1 MIKRRDLLKGLA
13 AGTAAAAASTTTF
26 AKSTTAGAT
35 PIEIVKAESFPHV
48 DGKALINYERA
59 YDVLE
64 EDGIDGLI
72 ALNWL
77 NVYYL
82 TNTVSIGTKFRSD
95 FASFA
100 TFPRAREQPRFF
112 VGMVPEGW
120 DLANRVGDELP
131 ELMPFSGAMN
141 WQDYINADAAQTAIK
156 PEAFRGGF
164 NMNEDLIDT
173 PREKGWQDAQNK
185 YSAIAE
191 PSRAWALAKALKES
205 GLDRGVIAVDDM
217 RIRTMLESI
226 GAADNIKFVDGR
238 NTFRKIRHVKSA
250 VEIELMRIGGQKNAA
265 AALATARSLE
275 VGMRFEDIERRF
287 TTECAA
293 RGNEKQFIIAG
304 VSIGLLPHG
313 EIVPGEA
320 ILIDAVSHF
329 RQYHGDFA
337 RTIVAGDPPKEV
349 LRRAKANEVGRAAIL
364 EKLKPGVK
372 YSEIR
377 KFGFEAMVKAGM
389 PAEAI
394 IVGPHS
400 VGLEHGDDPIRDDT
414 PFPVPSDV
422 VLKAGMTIT
431 VDLPYIEV
439 GWGAGHNE
447 DLILITDTG
456 YELLNTDEEPLVIV

>member
-13 AGTAAAAASTTTF
+13 AGTAVASTATF

-48 DGKALINYERA
+48 DGKALINFERA
-59 YDVLE
+59 YDVME
-64 EDGIDGLI
+64 EEGIDGLI

-82 TNTVSIGTKFRSD
+82 TSTVSIGTKFRAD

-100 TFPRAREQPRFF
+100 TFPRDRNQPRHF
-112 VGMVPEGW
+112 VGLVPEGW
-120 DLANRVGDELP
+120 NYANRSGEELP
-131 ELMPFSGAMN
+131 ELMPFSGATN
-141 WQDYINADAAQTAIK
+141 WRDYIDADAAQTKVK
-156 PEAFRGGF
+156 PETFRGGWY
-164 NMNEDLIDT
+164 MNDELIDT
-173 PREKGWQDAQNK
+173 PREKGWIEAQQK

-191 PSRAWALAKALKES
+191 PGRAWALAKALKES
-205 GLDRGVIAVDDM
+205 GLDRGIIAVDDM
-217 RIRTMLESI
+217 RIKYLLESI
-226 GAADNIKFVDGR
+226 GAADNITFVEGR
-238 NTFRKIRHVKSA
+238 NVFRKIRHVKSA

-287 TTECAA
+287 RTECAA
-293 RGNEKQFIIAG
+293 RGNETSFIIAG

-320 ILIDAVSHF
+320 FLIDAVSHF

-349 LRRAKANEVGRAAIL
+349 LRRAKANEVGREAIFNM
-364 EKLKPGVK
+364 LKPGVR

-377 KFGFEAMVKAGM
+377 QFGREAMIKAGM
-389 PAEAI
+389 PAEAV
-394 IVGPHS
+394 IVNPHS
-400 VGLEHGDDPIRDDT
+400 VGLEHDDDPIRDDT
-414 PFPVPSDV
+414 PFPVSSDV

-456 YELLNTDEEPLVIV
+456 FELLNTEEEPLIVV

>member
-1 MIKRRDLLKGLA
+1 MIKRRDVLKGLA
-13 AGTAAAAASTTTF
+13 AGTAAASTTTF
-26 AKSTTAGAT
+26 AGSTTASAAA
-35 PIEIVKAESFPHV
+35 IDIVKAESFPHI
-48 DGKALINYERA
+48 DGKALINFERA
-59 YDVLE
+59 YDVME
-64 EDGIDGLI
+64 EEGVDGLI

-82 TNTVSIGTKFRSD
+82 TSTVAIGTRFRSD

-100 TFPRAREQPRFF
+100 TFPRDPSQPRFL
-112 VGMVPEGW
+112 VGLVPQGW
-120 DLANRVGDELP
+120 DLANRAGDELP
-131 ELMPFSGAMN
+131 ELMPYSGATN

-156 PEAFRGGF
+156 PDTYRGGWYV
-164 NMNEDLIDT
+164 NEDLVST
-173 PREKGWQDAQNK
+173 PLEKGWLDAQEK

-191 PSRAWALAKALKES
+191 PGRAWALAKALQES

-217 RIRTMLESI
+217 RIKYLLESI
-226 GAADNIKFVDGR
+226 GAADDITFVEGR
-238 NTFRKIRHVKSA
+238 NIFRKIRHVKSA

-265 AALATARSLE
+265 AALATSRSLE

-287 TTECAA
+287 RTECAA
-293 RGNEKQFIIAG
+293 RGNETSFIIAG

-320 ILIDAVSHF
+320 FLIDAVSHF

-349 LRRAKANEVGRAAIL
+349 LRRAKANEVGRAAIF
-364 EKLKPGVK
+364 EMLKPGVR

-377 KFGFEAMVKAGM
+377 KFGFDAMVKAGM
-389 PAEAI
+389 PAEAV
-394 IVGPHS
+394 IVNPHS
-400 VGLEHGDDPIRDDT
+400 VGLEHDDDPVRDDT
-414 PFPVPSDV
+414 PFPVASDV
-422 VLKAGMTIT
+422 ILKAGMTIT

-456 YELLNTDEEPLVIV
+456 FELLHTEEDPLIVI

>member
-1 MIKRRDLLKGLA
+1 MIKRRDVLKGFA
-13 AGTAAAAASTTTF
+13 AGTAAASATTF
-26 AKSTTAGAT
+26 AGSTTAGAA
-35 PIEIVKAESFPHV
+35 PIEIVKAESFPYI
-48 DGKALINYERA
+48 DGKALINFERA
-59 YDVLE
+59 YDVME
-64 EDGIDGLI
+64 EEGVDGLI

-82 TNTVSIGTKFRSD
+82 TSTVAIGTKFRSD

-100 TFPRAREQPRFF
+100 TFPRDPSQPRYL
-112 VGMVPEGW
+112 VGLVPQGW
-120 DLANRVGDELP
+120 DLANRAGDELP
-131 ELMPFSGAMN
+131 ELMPYSRATN

-156 PEAFRGGF
+156 PDTYRGGWYI
-164 NMNEDLIDT
+164 NEELVST
-173 PREKGWQDAQNK
+173 PLEKGWLGAQKK

-191 PSRAWALAKALKES
+191 PGRAWALAKALRES
-205 GLDRGVIAVDDM
+205 GLGRGVVAVDDM
-217 RIRTMLESI
+217 RIKYLLESI
-226 GAADNIKFVDGR
+226 SAADNITFVEGR
-238 NTFRKIRHVKSA
+238 NIFRKIRHVKSA

-287 TTECAA
+287 MTECAA
-293 RGNEKQFIIAG
+293 RGNETSFIIAG

-320 ILIDAVSHF
+320 FLIDAVSHF

-349 LRRAKANEVGRAAIL
+349 LRRAKANEVGRAAIF
-364 EKLKPGVK
+364 EMLKPGVR

-377 KFGFEAMVKAGM
+377 KFGFDAMVKAGM
-389 PAEAI
+389 PAEAV
-394 IVGPHS
+394 IVNPHS
-400 VGLEHGDDPIRDDT
+400 VGLEHDDDPIRDDT
-414 PFPVPSDV
+414 PFPVASDV
-422 VLKAGMTIT
+422 ILKAGMTIT

-456 YELLNTDEEPLVIV
+456 FEMLHTEEDPLIVI